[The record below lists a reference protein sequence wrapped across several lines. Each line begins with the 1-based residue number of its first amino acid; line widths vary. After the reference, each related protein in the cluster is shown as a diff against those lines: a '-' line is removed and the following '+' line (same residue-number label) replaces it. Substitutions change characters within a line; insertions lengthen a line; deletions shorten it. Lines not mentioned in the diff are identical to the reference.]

1 MTIEMLCNAVK
12 TCVTGDREH
21 CVLICPYYRENNCRK
36 ALMAELEE
44 AILKPS
50 ETEKTA
56 SGNESGYMAEY
67 DGAQLEAFTN
77 DVWKIYNRM
86 TEEQKQAW
94 ALASAVCRL
103 GIFL

>member
-1 MTIEMLCNAVK
+1 MTGEMLCNTLK
-12 TCVTGDREH
+12 MCLTGDSEQ
-21 CVLICPYYRENNCRK
+21 CAKCPLYNEYSCRK
-36 ALMAELEE
+36 ALMAELER
-44 AILKPS
+44 AILKMP
-50 ETEKTA
+50 ETEKAA

-77 DVWKIYNRM
+77 DICKIYNRM